1 MESTDFASA
10 SVTSASDTYGTGTG
24 AKGTG
29 VSGRSTTA
37 SGYRSGTGTT
47 DSRAA
52 ALGAASYWS
61 TESKAR
67 AAGPGGTAPGYGTGY
82 TITGAGS
89 ITVSLTTAH
98 AALTTRAS
106 LTEETA

>member
-10 SVTSASDTYGTGTG
+10 S
-24 AKGTG
+24 GTG

-52 ALGAASYWS
+52 CYLLLYWS

-67 AAGPGGTAPGYGTGY
+67 VVAGPGGTALGYGTG
-82 TITGAGS
+82 
-89 ITVSLTTAH
+89 
-98 AALTTRAS
+98 
-106 LTEETA
+106 

>member
-61 TESKAR
+61 TE
-67 AAGPGGTAPGYGTGY
+67 
-82 TITGAGS
+82 
-89 ITVSLTTAH
+89 
-98 AALTTRAS
+98 
-106 LTEETA
+106 